1 MANENKDIKVYRE
14 TILQSQ
20 RDYSLWQGNVSL
32 LNLWVRFYPVKQ
44 NKFDRVSLTLET
56 SLPSAEQ
63 GLYVVTFVEAIE

>member
-1 MANENKDIKVYRE
+1 METFLYRPKNYV
-14 TILQSQ
+14 
-20 RDYSLWQGNVSL
+20 DSL